1 MKPLAFPMKPRAFR
15 IQPRAFRMKLSWRRT
30 PANRALP

>member
-1 MKPLAFPMKPRAFR
+1 MKPRAFR
-15 IQPRAFRMKLSWRRT
+15 MKPRAFRMKLSWRRT